1 MSSGFALPFDPD
13 HLAALRRGERAAL
26 GRAYDCYAAPVH
38 GLALRVLGHPDDAA
52 DVVQEVFLKL
62 PRAVRRY
69 RGEAPFGLWL
79 RRLAAN
85 ATVDQLRQ
93 RRRLVALDE
102 ARAELAG
109 EAGVP
114 ASLAE
119 AQGLLDRL
127 SPSARLVLLL
137 HAVEGYTHTEMAALF
152 GQSPS
157 WSKSVLARALQ
168 RLREHLAAPPN
179 QDLPHDRPLRSK

>member
-13 HLAALRRGERAAL
+13 QLAALRRGERAAL
-26 GRAYDCYAAPVH
+26 AQAYDRYATPVH
-38 GLALRVLGHPDDAA
+38 GLALRVLGQPQDAA

-62 PRAVRRY
+62 PRAVRHY

-79 RRLAAN
+79 RRLAAT

-109 EAGVP
+109 EACVP

-127 SPSARLVLLL
+127 SPSARLVLLM
-137 HAVEGYTHTEMAALF
+137 HAVEGYTHAEMAQLF
-152 GQSPS
+152 GLSPS
-157 WSKSVLARALQ
+157 WSKSVLARALK
-168 RLREHLAAPPN
+168 RLRGHLSAN
-179 QDLPHDRPLRSK
+179 TTQDLPHEPSLRSK